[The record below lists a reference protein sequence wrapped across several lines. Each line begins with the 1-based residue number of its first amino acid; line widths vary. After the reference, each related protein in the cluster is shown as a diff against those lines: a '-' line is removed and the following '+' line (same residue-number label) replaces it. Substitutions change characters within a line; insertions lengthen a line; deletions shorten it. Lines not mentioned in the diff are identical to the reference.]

1 MNTEQPN
8 IRGDPLSDYSS
19 NTSATLMAA
28 LRTSPNPVD
37 QLHTAFNNVAES
49 YNQLWLLRQHDM
61 PDDIVM
67 ESFQQMNTQLLELT
81 RIVQQQ
87 TSTHARETRIRE
99 RTERV
104 AAQIQQTQQPVHTIE
119 APVHTIE
126 APVHPI
132 DQVTPIAIDNDVV
145 LLTEAANRRIRTGIR
160 KITALKKTEVN
171 QPMPEPCCIC
181 MEEYTRVQSVT
192 TSCSHTFCKT
202 CYDEHERTAHVT
214 LHKAVCCPICRTR
227 KPKVTEYRARA
238 SRVAVAHLVVA
249 HIDVTHAS
257 VEVTNV

>member
-1 MNTEQPN
+1 
-8 IRGDPLSDYSS
+8 
-19 NTSATLMAA
+19 MAA
-28 LRTSPNPVD
+28 LRHSPNPID

-81 RIVQQQ
+81 RIVQDQ

-104 AAQIQQTQQPVHTIE
+104 AAQIQQTQQPVRTIE
-119 APVHTIE
+119 PPGHPIDPPIHPIE
-126 APVHPI
+126 QVHPI
-132 DQVTPIAIDNDVV
+132 AQVPPIAIDNDVV

-171 QPMPEPCCIC
+171 QLMPEPCCIC
-181 MEEYTRVQSVT
+181 MDEYTRVQSVV

-214 LHKAVCCPICRTR
+214 LHKAVRCPICRTR

-238 SRVAVAHLVVA
+238 SRVAVAHLDVA
-249 HIDVTHAS
+249 HLAL
-257 VEVTNV
+257 EVANV